1 MLGEAEVLETFKV
14 PKIGAHRRLRGAQRA
29 SSVAMR
35 RVRVIRD
42 GVEVY
47 EGTIASL
54 RRFKDD
60 VKEVREGF
68 ECGIGIE
75 NFNDI
80 KVGDRIECYRTEE
93 VARTLESA
101 PQG

>member
-1 MLGEAEVLETFKV
+1 MPKLGLIAGCAVRSGV
-14 PKIGAHRRLRGAQRA
+14 VRRDG
-29 SSVAMR
+29 

-42 GVEVY
+42 SIEVY
-47 EGTIASL
+47 EGTIGSL

-60 VKEVREGF
+60 DKEVREGF

-75 NFNDI
+75 NFNDV

-101 PQG
+101 PQS

>member
-1 MLGEAEVLETFKV
+1 MRQA
-14 PKIGAHRRLRGAQRA
+14 RA
-29 SSVAMR
+29 
-35 RVRVIRD
+35 RVIRD
-42 GVEVY
+42 SEEIYDGNI
-47 EGTIASL
+47 GSR

-60 VKEVREGF
+60 VVEVREGF

-80 KVGDRIECYRTEE
+80 KVGDRIECYRTDEI
-93 VARTLESA
+93 ARTLESA

>member
-1 MLGEAEVLETFKV
+1 MRTGL
-14 PKIGAHRRLRGAQRA
+14 IRRDA
-29 SSVAMR
+29 
-35 RVRVIRD
+35 RVRIIRD
-42 GVEVY
+42 AIEVY
-47 EGTIASL
+47 EGSLASL
-54 RRFKDD
+54 RRCKDE

-75 NFNDI
+75 NFNDL

-93 VARTLESA
+93 FARTLESA